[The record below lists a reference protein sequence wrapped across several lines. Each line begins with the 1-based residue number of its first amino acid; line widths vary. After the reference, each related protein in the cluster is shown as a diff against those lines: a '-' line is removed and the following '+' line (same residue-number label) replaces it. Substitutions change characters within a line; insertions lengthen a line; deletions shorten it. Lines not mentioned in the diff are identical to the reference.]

1 MNEIENSDLNG
12 NIVRQTAVQV
22 NTQAMEASKIFADVI
37 IKNNRR
43 LLIAFVT
50 IIALGNALVTLI
62 KALNLG
68 SDYLTY
74 MHIVYEIVSVAAIM
88 TATFLIANRFKGK
101 RRSGYIAMTGVI
113 ISVGIFEYVF
123 WNADELFATR
133 YIALLL
139 SVFYFDMGISIYTL
153 VLVVISQGVMFALRP
168 ELIPGGPASNMMV
181 RYFVYL
187 MVGIGSIT
195 GSRATKE
202 LLQFAIK
209 NHDNSQKSLLSLQE
223 IAKAVI
229 NSIQML
235 QGQTHEQ
242 DKVTVHMNDITQHQA
257 AGLEEITAS
266 LEELSANSEAITQVA
281 KELYQELEITV
292 ASVNDLKDVND
303 KVQTSSDSIVNT
315 LNDVTG
321 YSKSSTEQIEFTKN
335 KFQILESK
343 SREMSDFVQIINDI
357 ADQVNLL
364 SLNAAIEAARAGD
377 YGKGFA
383 VVADEISKLAEATT
397 ANAREIERIIKE
409 NQSLIDESSNAIEES
424 VDIMKS
430 LNKAIIRIQSEI
442 TQVGNLISDIGV
454 TIKTIKNLNVK
465 IHDSSRIIENS
476 TNEQRIA
483 TDESSKTTLDIS
495 EAAQELVVVAK
506 TISDSTIVIK
516 KIADELSRIANK
528 MV

>member
-1 MNEIENSDLNG
+1 MNETSSSDLS
-12 NIVRQTAVQV
+12 VDYVKQAEAQV
-22 NTQAMEASKIFADVI
+22 NNDSMEASKIFADVI

-50 IIALGNALVTLI
+50 IITLGNILVTLI
-62 KALNLG
+62 KALDLG

-74 MHIVYEIVSVAAIM
+74 MHIVYEVVSVTAIM
-88 TATFLIANRFKGK
+88 TLTFFVANRFKGK

-168 ELIPGGPASNMMV
+168 ELIPGGPTSNMMV
-181 RYFVYL
+181 RFFVYF

-209 NHDNSQKSLLSLQE
+209 NHDQAQKGLVSLQE

-229 NSIQML
+229 SSIQKL
-235 QGQTHEQ
+235 QGQTGEQ

-257 AGLEEITAS
+257 AGLEEISAS

-281 KELYQELEITV
+281 KDLYQELEITV
-292 ASVNDLKDVND
+292 ESVNDLKDVND
-303 KVQTSSDSIVNT
+303 KVQTSSDSIVT
-315 LNDVTG
+315 SLNDVTG
-321 YSKSSTEQIEFTKN
+321 YSKSSTDQIEFTKN

-397 ANAREIERIIKE
+397 QNAREIERIIKE

-424 VDIMKS
+424 VSIMKS
-430 LNKAIIRIQSEI
+430 LNEAIIRIQVEI
-442 TQVGNLISDIGV
+442 TQVGNLINDIGV

-465 IHDSSRIIENS
+465 IHDSSKVIENS

-495 EAAQELVVVAK
+495 ESAQELVIVAK
-506 TISDSTIVIK
+506 NISDSTRTINE
-516 KIADELSRIANK
+516 IADELSRISNK